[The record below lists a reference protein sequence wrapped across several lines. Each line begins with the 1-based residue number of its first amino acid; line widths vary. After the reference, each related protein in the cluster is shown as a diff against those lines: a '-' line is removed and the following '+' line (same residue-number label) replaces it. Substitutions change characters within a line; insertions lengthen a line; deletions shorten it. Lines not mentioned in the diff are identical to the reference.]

1 MDTMALRRRV
11 LAACGATG
19 DTVDALIALG
29 DQRHRPLPDRPA
41 CLPLEDEPHVEAWT
55 RYERAARERGA
66 CQELRDRFVQLQF
79 PIQEGISRDSAYRAA
94 TLGGEFYHAAAFEPG
109 LQLASPSTV
118 RLDVWPS
125 IGGCIPVLTVE
136 NRADFVA
143 LVRAFS
149 ERNEPAD
156 IPASVG
162 ACIVSG
168 INNWDRIARH
178 REAWEQAGGELAGSW
193 TEEFRQLA
201 GRKDQYQD
209 RLILLSSGPY
219 SDVAAGDVGL
229 DTASWLEH
237 SLVIR
242 REHEFTHYFIYRLCG
257 MLRQTILDELLADF
271 VGLVKAFGTYR
282 VDLARRFL
290 GIEAFP
296 RFRPGGRLEY
306 YQRHQPLTPSAFT
319 VLTVLAWMATDNLHR
334 VARKWAGHLGT
345 HKGLATVVHAIGCLT
360 LEECAAEDLPGRLGG
375 VLGDQKE

>member
-1 MDTMALRRRV
+1 MDRMALRRRV

-19 DTVDALIALG
+19 EAADALVALG

-41 CLPLEDEPHVEAWT
+41 RLPLDDEPHVEAWM
-55 RYERAARERGA
+55 RYERAAQDRGA
-66 CQELRDRFVQLQF
+66 FQELRDRFVQLQF
-79 PIQEGISRDSAYRAA
+79 PIQDGISRDSAYRAA
-94 TLGGEFYHAAAFEPG
+94 TLGGEFYHAASFEPG
-109 LQLASPSTV
+109 LQLESPSAV
-118 RLDVWPS
+118 QLDVWPS
-125 IGGCIPVLTVE
+125 MGGSIPVLTAGH
-136 NRADFVA
+136 RADFVA

-156 IPASVG
+156 IPPSVG

-178 REAWEQAGGELAGSW
+178 RDAWEQAGGAQAGTWNEAFRELV
-193 TEEFRQLA
+193 

-209 RLILLSSGPY
+209 RLIILSSGPY
-219 SDVAAGDVGL
+219 SDVAAGETGL
-229 DTASWLEH
+229 DAATWLER

-242 REHEFTHYFIYRLCG
+242 REHEFTHYFVYRLCG

-296 RFRPGGRLEY
+296 RVRPEGRLEY
-306 YQRHQPLTPSAFT
+306 YQRHQPLTPDAFR

-334 VARKWAGHLGT
+334 VARAWSGHLT
-345 HKGLATVVHAIGCLT
+345 TNTGLAAIVYAIGCLT
-360 LEECAAEDLPGRLGG
+360 LEECAAEDLPTLIAGE
-375 VLGDQKE
+375 VEST